1 MQLLPRRKARIPIFS
16 LDRHLR
22 ILDSTTDA
30 EKQTAFLEY
39 VNGLDDSG
47 KAQAYIQMMSIP
59 TEEQLN
65 ESVQQSMQGMSRS
78 DMEAAMLQGMTQQ
91 MGMSE
96 SNVQSYLES
105 MRKIPLH
112 R

>member
-1 MQLLPRRKARIPIFS
+1 
-16 LDRHLR
+16 
-22 ILDSTTDA
+22 
-30 EKQTAFLEY
+30 
-39 VNGLDDSG
+39 
-47 KAQAYIQMMSIP
+47 MMSIP

-96 SNVQSYLES
+96 SDVQSYLES

>member
-1 MQLLPRRKARIPIFS
+1 
-16 LDRHLR
+16 
-22 ILDSTTDA
+22 
-30 EKQTAFLEY
+30 
-39 VNGLDDSG
+39 
-47 KAQAYIQMMSIP
+47 MMSIP

-78 DMEAAMLQGMTQQ
+78 DMEAAMLQRMTQQ

-96 SNVQSYLES
+96 SNVQSYLET

>member
-16 LDRHLR
+16 LDCHLR
-22 ILDSTTDA
+22 ILTV
-30 EKQTAFLEY
+30 QLMQRNRPHFLEY

>member
-1 MQLLPRRKARIPIFS
+1 M
-16 LDRHLR
+16 
-22 ILDSTTDA
+22 
-30 EKQTAFLEY
+30 
-39 VNGLDDSG
+39 DDSG

-78 DMEAAMLQGMTQQ
+78 DMEAAILQGMTQQ

-96 SNVQSYLES
+96 SDVQSYLES
-105 MRKIPLH
+105 MSDDEIKDTFTQMMQQQVKVQQKMAAMQSEELLKALN
-112 R
+112 

>member
-1 MQLLPRRKARIPIFS
+1 MNPYSK
-16 LDRHLR
+16 
-22 ILDSTTDA
+22 
-30 EKQTAFLEY
+30 
-39 VNGLDDSG
+39 
-47 KAQAYIQMMSIP
+47 
-59 TEEQLN
+59 
-65 ESVQQSMQGMSRS
+65 SMQGMSRS